1 MRWRVIDKYSVVVLI
16 EALAD
21 ALVEVLVEVL
31 AGVLAGVTV
40 DVVGSSCAG
49 MIGVLAV

>member
-1 MRWRVIDKYSVVVLI
+1 MVVLI

-31 AGVLAGVTV
+31 AGVLAGMTV
-40 DVVGSSCAG
+40 DVLSSSCAG
-49 MIGVLAV
+49 MIGVSAV